1 MWVWRTNRDA
11 AMASQSVVV
20 RKANAAYNLSAS
32 KFVKQYLAI
41 HDRGIKNALKQMA
54 AEVHGKAIDRLTAST
69 EAEWDLE
76 RKFEFANAEGVV
88 ILRPVAL
95 KKGNDPPL
103 WPKKRDD
110 ISDIYQMDGRL
121 YTLKVWNKTGE
132 GPTYGDG
139 GKARSHSNTNI
150 SGDADSKTFSVPLFG
165 GSTSATYE
173 TVYAAVRGNLHTVE
187 DAQVRLP
194 LEQSASDLWERITHD
209 EWSIDLPER
218 KTLQI
223 KGYVAHARA
232 ATTFAAMRLD
242 LINSHIYQDLVRVG
256 EEADVAGATDFD
268 KEPFPFEERMRE
280 DDALG
285 IQRKLDYLAK
295 WITICIFDR
304 PDVKSVQCV
313 ASEEFWSRMHR
324 SIGNDTLLSPFEDSL
339 ADTSFKTLSDLTSQ
353 DASAKTFHDAWET
366 KVRSFERPFKLY
378 NRHDQ
383 IPIETYPYV
392 LPFVDMSQG
401 FVWGSTVTPFML
413 ALIGAASCVSLMS
426 DNVQLEAV
434 KGAQSAG
441 QYSTS
446 GARRGGAAPIATAGK
461 IGPAGREAQAQNAR
475 DLRASQRENI
485 KNEKENSDLRL
496 ENRKLKARIR
506 QLENTTA
513 GGGLA
518 ATPRTEEAELTLAPK
533 GESPDSDGAL
543 AAGEDTAL
551 TRAFEEEPPALEEP
565 PAENEDKNPS
575 NYKDFKPKNED
586 LVAAHK
592 WFWDNFLGIHYSNRK
607 SLNNGV
613 YAVLFRGSKFF
624 SDRFQYNANDDGT
637 CKEPNTGKASDAK
650 KGGDATAK
658 DGGGKA
664 SADPAD
670 DKVPIFVK
678 VHGRYPVSLDSKS
691 MLGNLYSMLEEV
703 RMQLV
708 RLVAR
713 PDPLADDGAGL

>member
-1 MWVWRTNRDA
+1 MWVLRTNRDA

-88 ILRPVAL
+88 ILRPVAI
-95 KKGNDPPL
+95 KKANTPPL

-121 YTLKVWNKTGE
+121 YSLKVWNKTDE
-132 GPTYGDG
+132 GTGYEDAA
-139 GKARSHSNTNI
+139 KEARSHSKTNI
-150 SGDADSKTFSVPLFG
+150 ITDEANKTFSVPLYAG
-165 GSTSATYE
+165 GSTSSEYE
-173 TVYAAVRGNLHTVE
+173 TVYAAVRGNLHTV
-187 DAQVRLP
+187 DAAQVRLP
-194 LEQSASDLWERITHD
+194 LEQSASNLWERITHD

-304 PDVKSVQCV
+304 PDGASVQCV

-339 ADTSFKTLSDLTSQ
+339 ADTSFKTLPDLTVQ
-353 DASAKTFHDAWET
+353 NPSAKTFHGAWET
-366 KVRSFERPFKLY
+366 KVKSFERPFKLY

-426 DNVQLEAV
+426 DKGQLGA
-434 KGAQSAG
+434 GRLAQSAG

-446 GARRGGAAPIATAGK
+446 GARRGGAAPIGTAGE
-461 IGPAGREAQAQNAR
+461 IGDAGKEALAQNAR
-475 DLRASQRENI
+475 DLRASQRENT
-485 KNEKENSDLRL
+485 KNEKENSDLRAD
-496 ENRKLKARIR
+496 NKRLKARIR
-506 QLENTTA
+506 QLETSTA
-513 GGGLA
+513 GGGSA
-518 ATPRTEEAELTLAPK
+518 APSSTDEAALTTAPK
-533 GESPDSDGAL
+533 TESLDSDGAPGD
-543 AAGEDTAL
+543 GED
-551 TRAFEEEPPALEEP
+551 EGS
-565 PAENEDKNPS
+565 S
-575 NYKDFKPKNED
+575 NYKDFKPRKED

-613 YAVLFRGSKFF
+613 YAVLFRDSKFF

-637 CKEPNTGKASDAK
+637 CKEPESGEAS
-650 KGGDATAK
+650 GETPIVSTPATS
-658 DGGGKA
+658 GEGNA
-664 SADPAD
+664 SADPGD

-678 VHGRYPVSLDSKS
+678 VHGRYPVSLDTES
-691 MLGNLYSMLEEV
+691 MLGSLYSMLEEV
-703 RMQLV
+703 RMLLA
-708 RLVAR
+708 RPVAR
-713 PDPLADDGAGL
+713 PDPAADDGAGL

>member
-1 MWVWRTNRDA
+1 MWVLRTNRDA

-88 ILRPVAL
+88 ILRPVAI
-95 KKGNDPPL
+95 KKDGEPPL

-121 YTLKVWNKTGE
+121 YSLKVWNKMDEGTGYE
-132 GPTYGDG
+132 DAA
-139 GKARSHSNTNI
+139 KEARSHSKTNI
-150 SGDADSKTFSVPLFG
+150 DTDAANKTFSVPLYAG
-165 GSTSATYE
+165 GSTSSKYE

-194 LEQSASDLWERITHD
+194 LEQSASNLWERITHD

-304 PDVKSVQCV
+304 PDDASVQCV

-339 ADTSFKTLSDLTSQ
+339 ADTSFKTLFDLKVK
-353 DASAKTFHDAWET
+353 DPSAKTFHDAWET
-366 KVRSFERPFKLY
+366 KVKSFERPFKLY

-426 DNVQLEAV
+426 DDVQLEAV
-434 KGAQSAG
+434 KLAQSAG

-446 GARRGGAAPIATAGK
+446 GARRGGAAPIATAGT
-461 IGPAGREAQAQNAR
+461 IGDAGKEAQAQNDR
-475 DLRASQRENI
+475 DQRRRQREFTKSYLERIRNL
-485 KNEKENSDLRL
+485 EKENGSLTQRL
-496 ENRKLKARIR
+496 
-506 QLENTTA
+506 LEFEERAA
-513 GGGLA
+513 GGGKK
-518 ATPRTEEAELTLAPK
+518 T
-533 GESPDSDGAL
+533 
-543 AAGEDTAL
+543 EDTAP
-551 TRAFEEEPPALEEP
+551 TRALEGESTASGEPS
-565 PAENEDKNPS
+565 AEDEDEGSS
-575 NYKDFKPKNED
+575 NYKDFKPQNED
-586 LVAAHK
+586 LVAAHN

-613 YAVLFRGSKFF
+613 YAVLFRDSKFF

-637 CKEPNTGKASDAK
+637 CVVPEAGKAPGEKPSVSAAD
-650 KGGDATAK
+650 KGAE
-658 DGGGKA
+658 GKA
-664 SADPAD
+664 SADPKYN
-670 DKVPIFVK
+670 KVPIFVK

-691 MLGNLYSMLEEV
+691 MLGTLYSMLEEV
-703 RMQLV
+703 RMPL
-708 RLVAR
+708 AR
-713 PDPLADDGAGL
+713 PVAGPDPVADDGAGL